1 MQRQREIPKIKS
13 VTVIYNGD
21 SKTFDTFMES
31 IILDYLNTD
40 SMPKSDS
47 SDAVSYTHL
56 TLPTKA

>member
-31 IILDYLNTD
+31 IIHDYLNTD
-40 SMPKSDS
+40 SMPKSDR
-47 SDAVSYTHL
+47 SDVVGKVEIILESA
-56 TLPTKA
+56 

>member
-31 IILDYLNTD
+31 IILDYLNTH

-47 SDAVSYTHL
+47 SDVVGKVEIILESA
-56 TLPTKA
+56 

>member
-31 IILDYLNTD
+31 IIHDYLNTD

-47 SDAVSYTHL
+47 SDVVGKVAIILES
-56 TLPTKA
+56 A

>member
-40 SMPKSDS
+40 ST
-47 SDAVSYTHL
+47 VSYTHL
-56 TLPTKA
+56 TLPTTPYV